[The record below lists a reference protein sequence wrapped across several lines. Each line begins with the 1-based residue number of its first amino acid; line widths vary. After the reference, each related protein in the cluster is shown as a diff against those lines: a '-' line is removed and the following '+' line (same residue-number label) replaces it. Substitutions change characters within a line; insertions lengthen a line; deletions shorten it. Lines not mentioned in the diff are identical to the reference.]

1 MRRGAA
7 AAVALLAVAAIAIAV
22 AASLDGGSERRP
34 SHVGRRAAQSIVDPP
49 RIYPYPAAAVR
60 DFISACTA
68 SAPDATEA
76 RICRCVVDDL
86 QTRLPYP
93 DFAAADRAIRA
104 GRPLPP
110 RADGAIA
117 ASTRDCRRAAS

>member
-7 AAVALLAVAAIAIAV
+7 AAVALLAVAAIAITMA
-22 AASLDGGSERRP
+22 LDGGSKRRP
-34 SHVGRRAAQSIVDPP
+34 SYVGRRVAQSIVHPP

-60 DFISACTA
+60 DFVAACAT

-86 QTRLPYP
+86 QTRLPYA

-110 RADGAIA
+110 RANGAIA
-117 ASTRDCRRAAS
+117 ASTRECRQATS